1 MGSKDQGS
9 AKVRVGAR
17 EARMSCTR
25 TKPSNQ
31 PETSIWSE
39 APQGDVGGAEAIPYT
54 AVGPSQS
61 KSLFRWCS
69 DDDDDDDDDD
79 KDAPRTTVGVGEM
92 EVGVTEWMARGVSE
106 EVPKAAKGVDA
117 VVERSADQA
126 RVSKSIIAL
135 GREEAVWEDKAR
147 RQALPLLE
155 RDKRLSPEAASASI
169 KSSL

>member
-54 AVGPSQS
+54 AVDRSQS
-61 KSLFRWCS
+61 ESLFRCS
-69 DDDDDDDDDD
+69 DDDDDD
-79 KDAPRTTVGVGEM
+79 KDVPRTTVGVGEM
-92 EVGVTEWMARGVSE
+92 EVGVTEWMASGVSE

-135 GREEAVWEDKAR
+135 GREEEAAWEDKAR

-155 RDKRLSPEAASASI
+155 RDKRLSPEVASASI